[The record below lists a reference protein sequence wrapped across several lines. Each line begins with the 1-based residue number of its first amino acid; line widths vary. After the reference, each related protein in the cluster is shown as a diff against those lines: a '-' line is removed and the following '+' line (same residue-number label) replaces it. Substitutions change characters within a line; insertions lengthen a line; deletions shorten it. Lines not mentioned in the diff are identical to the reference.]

1 MPLVDRPPYYIS
13 TAVFLSEV
21 IKLVTS
27 LSLALY
33 DIARDPHTLDDLTVT
48 GLFTK
53 LGQVVFTSD
62 SWKMAL
68 PAIPQTTLQYIGVSN
83 LDAAT
88 FQVPSQLEM
97 LVTAELSVTML
108 GRSLGMLLDG
118 IVVALVV
125 NYADSITTNPAASIS
140 TIVIILASVALFDFR
155 ITFTFLLGTSVVLFA
170 TYLHSSTAEDET
182 QPPPIYTTDEK
193 SGEQSYSDLEST
205 ATPTYERRPKLQT
218 PGVCR

>member
-53 LGQVVFTSD
+53 LGQVV
-62 SWKMAL
+62 
-68 PAIPQTTLQYIGVSN
+68 QTTLQYIGVSN

>member
-53 LGQVVFTSD
+53 LG
-62 SWKMAL
+62 
-68 PAIPQTTLQYIGVSN
+68 QYIGVSN

-170 TYLHSSTAEDET
+170 TYLHSSTPEDET